1 MSSRTALIAGAG
13 IGGLAAGLALRRASW
28 HIRIFEQSPQ
38 PRAVGFA
45 IGLAPNA
52 MAALRALGVDDPI
65 RAQGM
70 APARAE
76 VRRPNGQ
83 VLRRVDLSYLEA
95 SLEQTTL
102 VILRPALHGAL
113 LEAVGREHVKLGS
126 EVIGFSI
133 EQDRVVA
140 KLADGSHAAG
150 DVLIGADGVGSII
163 RKQLRPD
170 EPPPRPS
177 GHWAIRGVA
186 YDANDALGDLG
197 AVMYFGDGLESATV
211 RASRNG
217 IYWYISLLAGDLPS
231 DTRDP
236 HTVARRLT
244 TGFEAR
250 YHTITGATAAAD
262 IRLDE
267 LFDRDPIEDWGSGPV
282 TLLGDAAHPM
292 LPHTGQGAAQ
302 ALEDA
307 VALGLVLSET
317 REIPEAL
324 RRYERIRSRR
334 SGAILKQGRR
344 IAAVTTTHNRI
355 VHSLRD
361 AAVRFVPIVLLKGA
375 FVLGG
380 RRDVHRNLRLNHRR
394 V

>member
-1 MSSRTALIAGAG
+1 MSSPIALIAGAG
-13 IGGLAAGLALRRASW
+13 IGGLAAGLALRRAGW
-28 HIRIFEQSPQ
+28 QIRIFEQSPE

-52 MAALRALGVDDPI
+52 MAALRELGVDGPI
-65 RAQGM
+65 RAQGV

-76 VRRPNGQ
+76 VRRPNGH
-83 VLRRVDLSYLEA
+83 VLRRVDLSFLEA
-95 SLEQTTL
+95 SLDQNTL
-102 VILRPALHGAL
+102 VILRPALHGVL
-113 LEAVGREHVKLGS
+113 LDAVGREHVKLGS

-133 EQDRVVA
+133 EPHRVVA
-140 KLADGSHAAG
+140 TLAGGSQVAG

-170 EPPPRPS
+170 EPPPRSS

-186 YDANDALGDLG
+186 YDANDTLGDLG

-217 IYWYISLLAGDLPS
+217 IYWYVSLLSSDLPA

-236 HTVARRLT
+236 RIVTRRLT

-250 YHTITGATAAAD
+250 FQTITRATRDAD

-267 LFDRDPIEDWGSGPV
+267 LFDRDPIDDWGRGPV

-307 VALGLVLSET
+307 VALGLVLSGN
-317 REIPEAL
+317 RKIPEAL
-324 RRYERIRSRR
+324 RCYERIRSRR
-334 SGAILKQGRR
+334 SGAIVRQGRR
-344 IAAVTTTHNRI
+344 IASVTTTHNRVARAI
-355 VHSLRD
+355 RD
-361 AAVRFVPIVLLKGA
+361 TAVGLVPALALKAA

-380 RRDVHRNLRLNHRR
+380 KKDVHKDLRGHFR
-394 V
+394 

>member
-28 HIRIFEQSPQ
+28 QIRIFEQSPE

-52 MAALRALGVDDPI
+52 IAALRELGVDGPI
-65 RAQGM
+65 RAQGV

-76 VRRPNGQ
+76 VRRPDGQ
-83 VLRRVDLSYLEA
+83 VLRRVDLSFLET
-95 SLEQTTL
+95 SPEQNTL

-113 LEAVGREHVKLGS
+113 LDALGREHVTLGS
-126 EVIGFSI
+126 EVIGFST

-140 KLADGSHAAG
+140 TLAGGAQVTG
-150 DVLIGADGVGSII
+150 DVLIAADGVGSII

-217 IYWYISLLAGDLPS
+217 IYWYVSLLAGDLPA

-236 HTVARRLT
+236 RTVVRRLT

-250 YHTITGATAAAD
+250 YQAITRATGDAD
-262 IRLDE
+262 IRL
-267 LFDRDPIEDWGSGPV
+267 
-282 TLLGDAAHPM
+282 
-292 LPHTGQGAAQ
+292 
-302 ALEDA
+302 
-307 VALGLVLSET
+307 
-317 REIPEAL
+317 
-324 RRYERIRSRR
+324 
-334 SGAILKQGRR
+334 
-344 IAAVTTTHNRI
+344 
-355 VHSLRD
+355 
-361 AAVRFVPIVLLKGA
+361 
-375 FVLGG
+375 
-380 RRDVHRNLRLNHRR
+380 
-394 V
+394 

>member
-13 IGGLAAGLALRRASW
+13 IGGLAAGLALRRAGW
-28 HIRIFEQSPQ
+28 QVRIFEQSPE

-52 MAALRALGVDDPI
+52 MAALRELGVDGPI
-65 RAQGM
+65 RAQGF

-83 VLRRVDLSYLEA
+83 VLRRVDLSFLEA
-95 SLEQTTL
+95 SLDQNTL
-102 VILRPALHGAL
+102 MILRPALHGAL
-113 LEAVGREHVKLGS
+113 LDAVGREHVKLGS
-126 EVIGFSI
+126 QVIGFSFD
-133 EQDRVVA
+133 QDRVVA
-140 KLADGSHAAG
+140 MLAGGTQVTG
-150 DVLIGADGVGSII
+150 DVLIAADGVGSII

-177 GHWAIRGVA
+177 GYWAIRGIA
-186 YDANDALGDLG
+186 YDTNDALGDLG

-217 IYWYISLLAGDLPS
+217 IYWYVSLLSGDLPA

-236 HTVARRLT
+236 RIVTQRLT
-244 TGFEAR
+244 AGFEAR
-250 YHTITGATAAAD
+250 HQTITRATRD
-262 IRLDE
+262 SDVRLDE
-267 LFDRDPIEDWGSGPV
+267 LFDRDPVADWGTGPV

-307 VALGLVLSET
+307 VALGLVLSGT
-317 REIPEAL
+317 GRIPEAL
-324 RRYERIRSRR
+324 RGYERIRSRR
-334 SGAILKQGRR
+334 SGAIVRQGRR
-344 IAAVTTTHNRI
+344 IASVTTTHNRFAQAI
-355 VHSLRD
+355 RD
-361 AAVRFVPIVLLKGA
+361 TAVGLVPVFALKAAV
-375 FVLGG
+375 VLGG
-380 RRDVHRNLRLNHRR
+380 KKDVHKRLRSYSA
-394 V
+394 